1 MSFSTWPMA
10 EAPCLPGRGSVSA
23 WPKPYVWPRLYVC
36 MAEVLATSGQV
47 KSTLFVDALRD
58 ADGEMEDDVKA
69 GQPRSFA
76 FALAHC

>member
-1 MSFSTWPMA
+1 
-10 EAPCLPGRGSVSA
+10 
-23 WPKPYVWPRLYVC
+23 